1 MEGNHDGSQEKAEEY
16 HDHDQ
21 PHQGEGDHA
30 PHPIVHSPAYVR
42 RRVKV
47 SRAMALLPQDSPRK
61 GDYVRPMQASDGFAR
76 VAVVDDEPAIR
87 TLLERELTAAGFDVR
102 TAHDGLVGLELIRKW
117 QPDVILLD
125 VMMPKI
131 DGISILPRY
140 RAVTQAPIL
149 ILSAKGGTDDKVL
162 GLRNGADQYVA
173 KPFEIPELVARL
185 RSALRRPILDKPERL
200 THADLTVDLRAR
212 SVQRGDRAIELTRR
226 EFDLLVTLAREPH
239 RVFTKDQL
247 ISRVW
252 GDGAAV
258 TTNAVEAYV
267 SCLRN
272 KIAVPDGERLIAT
285 VRGVGYR
292 FL

>member
-1 MEGNHDGSQEKAEEY
+1 
-16 HDHDQ
+16 
-21 PHQGEGDHA
+21 
-30 PHPIVHSPAYVR
+30 
-42 RRVKV
+42 
-47 SRAMALLPQDSPRK
+47 
-61 GDYVRPMQASDGFAR
+61 MQASDGFAR